1 MKKISIII
9 PIYNEE
15 ETIPFLQNRIINTI
29 GKIKNYQFNIVLIN
43 DGSKD
48 KSLEMIRNCRKIDKR
63 FEYISLSRNYGKE
76 IAMLAGLDYA
86 KDSDAVIIMDADLQD
101 PPELIEKLI
110 KEWEKGY
117 DDVYAKRKSR
127 EGETWLKKI
136 TSKMYY
142 QILEKISKVPIQKDT
157 GDFRLLDKRCVIAIC
172 QMREQSRCSKSLFNW
187 IGYHKKEILFERDK
201 RIAGKTKWNYAKLIQ
216 LAIDGITSLSTAPL
230 RWISYTSVTFIFI
243 SILYA
248 VILAIGSLTG
258 KIISGNNLFFLGI
271 LFLSSIQMI
280 FISIIGEY
288 LGRIFQETKHR
299 PSYLIDQINGKKQT
313 NQAKENKDE
322 QEKNHTT
329 DFSNYH
335 YFTN

>member
-1 MKKISIII
+1 
-9 PIYNEE
+9 
-15 ETIPFLQNRIINTI
+15 
-29 GKIKNYQFNIVLIN
+29 
-43 DGSKD
+43 
-48 KSLEMIRNCRKIDKR
+48 MIQNCRKIDKR

-110 KEWEKGY
+110 QEWEKGY
-117 DDVYAKRKSR
+117 DDIYAKRISR
-127 EGETWLKKI
+127 EGETWLKKT
-136 TSKMYY
+136 TSKIYY
-142 QILEKISKVPIQKDT
+142 QILEKISKIPIQKDT

-201 RIAGKTKWNYAKLIQ
+201 RIAGKTKWNYSKLIQ

-230 RWISYTSVTFIFI
+230 KWISYMSVAFICF

-248 VILAIGSLTG
+248 VILGLFSLTG
-258 KIISGNNLFFLGI
+258 KIISGINLLFLGI

-280 FISIIGEY
+280 FISILGEY
-288 LGRIFQETKHR
+288 LGRVFQETKYR
-299 PSYLIDQINGKKQT
+299 TPYIIDQINRNKHT
-313 NQAKENKDE
+313 NQAKENKDKKK
-322 QEKNHTT
+322 KNHTT
-329 DFSNYH
+329 DFNNYH

>member
-29 GKIKNYQFNIVLIN
+29 SKIKNYQFNIVLIN

-110 KEWEKGY
+110 QEWEKGY
-117 DDVYAKRKSR
+117 DDIYAKRISR
-127 EGETWLKKI
+127 EGETWLKKT
-136 TSKMYY
+136 TSKIYY
-142 QILEKISKVPIQKDT
+142 QILEKISKIPIQKDT

-201 RIAGKTKWNYAKLIQ
+201 RIAGKTKWNYSKLIQ

-230 RWISYTSVTFIFI
+230 KWISYMSVAFIW
-243 SILYA
+243 SI
-248 VILAIGSLTG
+248 
-258 KIISGNNLFFLGI
+258 K
-271 LFLSSIQMI
+271 
-280 FISIIGEY
+280 
-288 LGRIFQETKHR
+288 
-299 PSYLIDQINGKKQT
+299 
-313 NQAKENKDE
+313 
-322 QEKNHTT
+322 
-329 DFSNYH
+329 
-335 YFTN
+335 